1 MSSVISLLVGIIFA
15 IGLIIA
21 QMTNPSKIIG
31 FLTFGENWDPSL
43 LFVMASAVFISFFVF
58 SLVKKKNRTLLNLDF
73 EIPKR
78 TDIDS
83 SLLAGSALF
92 GIGWGM
98 VGFCPAPAIVS
109 LAFGNSQTLL
119 FVISMLVGMYLVKL
133 LKNNCQKF

>member
-1 MSSVISLLVGIIFA
+1 MSAIISLLVGIIFGV
-15 IGLIIA
+15 GLIIA

-43 LFVMASAVFISFFVF
+43 LFVMASAVFISFFAF
-58 SLVKKKNRTLLNLDF
+58 NFIKQNNKTLLNLDF

-78 TDIDS
+78 TDIDL
-83 SLLAGSALF
+83 SLLLGAALF

-98 VGFCPAPAIVS
+98 VGLCPAPAIVS

-119 FVISMLVGMYLVKL
+119 FVISMLVGMYLFKL
-133 LKNNCQKF
+133 TKK

>member
-1 MSSVISLLVGIIFA
+1 MSVIISLLVGMIFG

-43 LFVMASAVFISFFVF
+43 LFVMDSAVFISFFAF
-58 SLVKKKNRTLLNLDF
+58 SLAKKKNKTLLNLDF

-83 SLLAGSALF
+83 SLLVGSALF

-109 LAFGNSQTLL
+109 LAFGNLQTLL
-119 FVISMLVGMYLVKL
+119 FIVTMLIGMYLVKNI
-133 LKNNCQKF
+133 KK

>member
-1 MSSVISLLVGIIFA
+1 MSAIISLLVGIIFG

-21 QMTNPSKIIG
+21 QMTNPLKIIG

-43 LFVMASAVFISFFVF
+43 LFVMASAVFISFFAF
-58 SLVKKKNRTLLNLDF
+58 SFGKQKNQTLLNLDF
-73 EIPKR
+73 EIPQR

-83 SLLAGSALF
+83 FLIVGSALF

-109 LAFGNSQTLL
+109 LAFGNLQTLL
-119 FVISMLVGMYLVKL
+119 FIVTMLIGMYLVKNI
-133 LKNNCQKF
+133 KK

>member
-1 MSSVISLLVGIIFA
+1 MSVIISLLVGIIFG
-15 IGLIIA
+15 IGLILA

-43 LFVMASAVFISFFVF
+43 LFVMASAVFISFFAF
-58 SLVKKKNRTLLNLDF
+58 SLAKKKNKTLLNLDF

-83 SLLAGSALF
+83 FLIVGSALF

-109 LAFGNSQTLL
+109 LAFGNLQTLL
-119 FVISMLVGMYLVKL
+119 FIVTMLIGMYLVKII
-133 LKNNCQKF
+133 KK

>member
-1 MSSVISLLVGIIFA
+1 MSAIIALLVGIIFGV
-15 IGLIIA
+15 GLIIA
-21 QMTNPSKIIG
+21 QMTNPSKIVG

-43 LFVMASAVFISFFVF
+43 LFVMASAVLISFFAF
-58 SLVKKKNRTLLNLDF
+58 NFIKQNNKTLLNLDL

-83 SLLAGSALF
+83 SLIAGAALF

-109 LAFGNSQTLL
+109 LVFGNSQTLL
-119 FVISMLVGMYLVKL
+119 FVMSMLVGMYLFKL
-133 LKNNCQKF
+133 TKK